1 MTLDGEEEGIGVFGA
16 EGGAVVLTLEDTVTG
31 FAI

>member
-1 MTLDGEEEGIGVFGA
+1 MTLDGEEEGIGVFGV
-16 EGGAVVLTLEDTVTG
+16 EGVGLLLVFEDTVTG